1 MSCAPSLS
9 LLLYAIGNLDNFE
22 ALYGY
27 HWNELMVMKTKQP
40 AVDNEV
46 GDKVRDLQAQL
57 ELEVNSDGNY
67 GNCNDGGNE
76 DGV

>member
-1 MSCAPSLS
+1 
-9 LLLYAIGNLDNFE
+9 
-22 ALYGY
+22 
-27 HWNELMVMKTKQP
+27 MKTKQP